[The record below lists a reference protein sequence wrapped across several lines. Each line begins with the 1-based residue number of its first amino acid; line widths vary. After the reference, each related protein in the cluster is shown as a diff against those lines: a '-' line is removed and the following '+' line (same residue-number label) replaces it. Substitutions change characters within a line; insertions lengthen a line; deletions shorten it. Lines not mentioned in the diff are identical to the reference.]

1 MKPTETT
8 LPDMGWTQF
17 FQSQI
22 EIEEYDRLTPVRVTE
37 VHRNAI
43 ETIGQS
49 GQTRLPM
56 TGELVDHGVAVGDWI
71 VTDKNTDL
79 PVRVLTRKTL
89 LQRRASGDDP
99 SAQLI
104 AANVDTL
111 FIVSSCNADFNIAR
125 LERYMAL
132 AHQAEIEP
140 VIVLTKADLCDEP
153 EEFRQRAQSG
163 LQGVVVETVVATDP
177 KVAKQLEPWC
187 SKGLTV
193 ALLGS
198 SGVGKSTLINALTG
212 AGVLTQD
219 IREDDAK
226 GRHTTTR
233 RSMHRTPTGGWV
245 IDTPG
250 MRSLRLTDVAEGVD
264 MVFADVSELVQYCKF
279 RDCKHETEPGCAIQ
293 SAIAAGDLDPARL
306 VRWQK
311 LQREDARHTETLAQG
326 RERTR
331 SLNKKY
337 AGGKARLKAKKGDF
351 YQP

>member
-1 MKPTETT
+1 MNPNETS

-22 EIEEYDRLTPVRVTE
+22 DIEDYEILTPLRVTE
-37 VHRNAI
+37 VHRNAL
-43 ETIGQS
+43 ETVGLS
-49 GQTRLPM
+49 GPLRLPM
-56 TGELVDHGVAVGDWI
+56 TGELADHGVAVGDWI
-71 VTDKNTDL
+71 VTDNASGL
-79 PVRVLTRKTL
+79 PVRVLDRKTL
-89 LQRRASGDDP
+89 LQRRASGDEP

-140 VIVLTKADLCDEP
+140 VLILTKADLSDDP
-153 EEFRQRAQSG
+153 TDYRSRAQAA
-163 LQGVVVETVVATDP
+163 LRDLIVETIDATDP
-177 KVAKQLEPWC
+177 DVAKQLEPWC

-193 ALLGS
+193 ALIGS
-198 SGVGKSTLINALTG
+198 SGVGKSTLINALSG
-212 AGVLTQD
+212 AEAATQD
-219 IREDDAK
+219 IREGDAK

-233 RSMHRTPTGGWV
+233 RSMYRTPTGGWV

-264 MVFADVSELVQYCKF
+264 IVFADVAELAVTCKF
-279 RDCKHETEPGCAIQ
+279 RDCEHASEPGCAIQ

-306 VRWQK
+306 MRWQK

-326 RERTR
+326 RQRTKN
-331 SLNKKY
+331 LAKKY
-337 AGGKARLKAKKGDF
+337 GVGKSRLKAKKGDF
-351 YQP
+351 F

>member
-1 MKPTETT
+1 MNPTDTP
-8 LPDMGWTQF
+8 LPDMGWTPF

-22 EIEEYDRLTPVRVTE
+22 EIEEYDNLTPVRVTE
-37 VHRNAI
+37 VHRNAL
-43 ETIGQS
+43 ETTGQS
-49 GQTRLPM
+49 GQMRLPM
-56 TGELVDHGVAVGDWI
+56 TGELIDHGVAVGDWI
-71 VTDKNTDL
+71 VTNNETGL
-79 PVRVLTRKTL
+79 PVRVLERKTL
-89 LQRRASGDDP
+89 LKRRASGDEP

-132 AHQAEIEP
+132 ARQAQIEP
-140 VIVLTKADLCDEP
+140 AIILTKADLCDDP
-153 EEFRQRAQSG
+153 TDYRGRAESA
-163 LQGVVVETVVATDP
+163 LRDVIVETVVATDP
-177 KVAKQLEPWC
+177 DVAKQLESWC

-212 AGVLTQD
+212 AGRLTQD

-233 RSMHRTPTGGWV
+233 RSMHRTPAGGWV

-264 MVFADVSELVQYCKF
+264 MVFADVAELAQGCKF
-279 RDCKHETEPGCAIQ
+279 RDCEHDSEPGCAIRA
-293 SAIAAGDLDPARL
+293 AIEAGDLDPARL
-306 VRWQK
+306 MRWQK
-311 LQREDARHTETLAQG
+311 LQREDARHTETLAQS

-331 SLNKKY
+331 TLGKMH
-337 AGGKARLKAKKGDF
+337 AGGKARAKAKKGDF
-351 YQP
+351 Y